1 MFFKDD
7 DTLSYMDA
15 NKQFKQKQKALRD
28 PLNED
33 ENSDTPFFE
42 ETQKKEPKPKK
53 PSAFKKLMP
62 YLKSLDWNPKHH
74 PKLIASLVLLL
85 IAIVILTIALRET
98 PNPLIGKWRPM
109 SKNIFLPVGDI
120 EFFKDKMQALN
131 ITTTVSYDIEE
142 SKIKVV
148 DLSNNTGIIFYIKDD
163 KTIETNLL
171 GVKTLYRKVEK

>member
-7 DTLSYMDA
+7 DTLSYMDT
-15 NKQFKQKQKALRD
+15 NKRFNKKQKTLRD

-33 ENSDTPFFE
+33 ENNDIPFVE
-42 ETQKKEPKPKK
+42 PVKKKEPKQKIRQI
-53 PSAFKKLMP
+53 FKTCVT
-62 YLKSLDWNPKHH
+62 YLRSLDYNPRHH
-74 PKLIASLVLLL
+74 PKLIAISVLSL
-85 IAIVILTIALRET
+85 IALVILMIVLREI

-131 ITTTVSYDIEE
+131 ITTTVSYDIDEN
-142 SKIKVV
+142 KIKVI
-148 DLSNNTGIIFYIKDD
+148 DLSNKTEVVFYIKDE

-171 GVKTLYRKVEK
+171 GVKTLYKKVEK

>member
-15 NKQFKQKQKALRD
+15 HKRLKIKQKTLRD

-33 ENSDTPFFE
+33 ENGEIPLFE
-42 ETQKKEPKPKK
+42 EMPKKELNPKK
-53 PSAFKKLMP
+53 TSVLKKLIP
-62 YLKSLDWNPKHH
+62 YLKNLDWNPKHH
-74 PKLIASLVLLL
+74 PKLIASSVLLL

-131 ITTTVSYDIEE
+131 ITTLVNYDIEE

-148 DLSNNTGIIFYIKDD
+148 DLSNNTGITFYIKDD

-171 GVKTLYRKVEK
+171 GVKTLYKRVEK